1 MSIVLAILKIIGIVL
16 LVILGIVLLLLLLI
30 MFVPIKY
37 KILGVHNEETTNLDI
52 LANYLGIRFK
62 ANYKKG
68 GDGFKYVL
76 KFLFIKLKSSDD
88 VDEDDLDELED
99 EGLNDY
105 IMNPAE
111 DGTSVQGGQ
120 AQENIG
126 QANLGQG
133 NLSQDSS
140 SQGGSSQESIDQTGL
155 SQDNLSQGNSGQGDS
170 VQTTA
175 TEGSGDQQSMTS
187 QDAFD
192 QIMPTDD
199 EIKLSKKE
207 QKQREKERKKALKE
221 EKKKQKAQEP
231 KKSIDDKIDELL
243 KKIDDK
249 LDNLDKIYVEKITKL
264 DHWIQFLDKDYV
276 RHTISMVLVI
286 LKRTLVTIKPKK
298 SKGYLRLGL
307 GSAADT
313 GEVLGKISMFYPLYG
328 RWLSIEPDF
337 YNKIIEAD
345 VMMKGRIYLFRILFP
360 SIKLALTRDFW
371 KTKKLYDKI

>member
-111 DGTSVQGGQ
+111 DGIAVQGGQ
-120 AQENIG
+120 TQGNIG
-126 QANLGQG
+126 QANLGQE

-140 SQGGSSQESIDQTGL
+140 

-175 TEGSGDQQSMTS
+175 TEESVDQQSMTS

-221 EKKKQKAQEP
+221 EKKRQKAQEP